1 MCGMC
6 EGGGG
11 CCVVC
16 CVCLLT
22 LLECC
27 EVERI
32 YMTLLGTVFIESNA
46 IALQGELCMAAGY
59 CV

>member
-1 MCGMC
+1 VL
-6 EGGGG
+6 
-11 CCVVC
+11 CV

-32 YMTLLGTVFIESNA
+32 YMALLDTVFIVSNA
-46 IALQGELCMAAGY
+46 MALQVELCMAVAY
-59 CV
+59 YV